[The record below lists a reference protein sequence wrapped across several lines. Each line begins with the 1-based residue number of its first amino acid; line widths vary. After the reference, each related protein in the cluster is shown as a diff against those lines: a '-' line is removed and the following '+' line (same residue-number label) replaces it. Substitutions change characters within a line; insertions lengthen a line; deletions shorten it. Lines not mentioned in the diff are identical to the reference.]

1 MELRVLKYFLEIAK
15 NGNMTRAAEILHV
28 VQPTLSKQIQ
38 ELEDE
43 LGRKLFTRS
52 RKGLELTEEGL
63 ILKERAAEIV
73 ALADKTAEEFKSLDE
88 IVGGDIHIGCAEAD
102 GFKYFVQILQELQKK
117 YPRLRCHLHS
127 SDSDSTT
134 DKLDRGILDF
144 SVIAHGNID
153 LKKYNYATLPTKNIW
168 GLLMRK
174 DSPLAQKE
182 KILREDLLNIPLIC
196 SRQGLNEE
204 LLKFLGEYKND
215 LNIVAT
221 YDLIFNAAVM
231 VRENFG
237 YALGYDKIISDDE
250 ICFRPLEPLQV
261 SPMHIIWKKNKTF
274 APISKK
280 LMEEILKLGTRN

>member
-38 ELEDE
+38 DLEDE

-52 RKGLELTEEGL
+52 RKGLTLTEEGL

-102 GFKYFVQILQELQKK
+102 GFKYFVRILKELQKK
-117 YPRLRCHLHS
+117 YPRLRCHLYS
-127 SDSDSTT
+127 SDSESTT

-144 SVIAHGNID
+144 AIIAHGNID
-153 LKKYNYATLPTKNIW
+153 LKKYNFATLPTKNIW

-174 DSPLAQKE
+174 DSPLAQKD

-196 SRQGLNEE
+196 SRQGLDEE
-204 LLKFLGEYKND
+204 LLKFFGEYKND

-221 YDLIFNAAVM
+221 GDLLYNPSVM
-231 VRENFG
+231 VKENFG

-250 ICFRPLEPLQV
+250 LCFRPLEPLQV

-274 APISKK
+274 APISKM
-280 LMEEILKLGTRN
+280 LMKEILLFTQ

>member
-43 LGRKLFTRS
+43 LGKQLFIRS
-52 RKGLELTEEGL
+52 RKGLTLTEEGVL
-63 ILKERAAEIV
+63 LRERAAEIV
-73 ALADKTAEEFKSLDE
+73 ALADKTAEEFKTFDD
-88 IVGGDIHIGCAEAD
+88 IIGGDIHIGCAEAD
-102 GFKYFVQILQELQKK
+102 GFKYFVRILKTLQKK
-117 YPRLRCHLHS
+117 YPRVRCHLYS
-127 SDSDSTT
+127 SDSESTT

-144 SVIAHGNID
+144 AIIAHGNID

-168 GLLMRK
+168 GLIMRK
-174 DSPLAQKE
+174 DSPLAKKE

-196 SRQGLNEE
+196 SRQGMEEE
-204 LLKFLGEYKND
+204 LLEFFGEVKNE

-221 YDLIFNAAVM
+221 CDLIYNPSIM

-250 ICFRPLEPLQV
+250 LCFRPLEPLQV
-261 SPMHIIWKKNKTF
+261 SPMHIIWKKYAAFT
-274 APISKK
+274 PISKK
-280 LMEEILKLGTRN
+280 LMEEILGNS

>member
-43 LGRKLFTRS
+43 LGKQLFIRN
-52 RKGLELTEEGL
+52 RKGLTLTEEGAL
-63 ILKERAAEIV
+63 LRERAAEIV

-88 IVGGDIHIGCAEAD
+88 ILGGDIHIGCAEAD
-102 GFKYFVQILQELQKK
+102 GFKYFVRILKTFQKK
-117 YPRLRCHLHS
+117 YPRVRCHLYS
-127 SDSDSTT
+127 SDSESTT

-144 SVIAHGNID
+144 AIIAHGNID

-168 GLLMRK
+168 GLIMRK

-196 SRQGLNEE
+196 SRQGMEEE
-204 LLKFLGEYKND
+204 LLEFFGELKNE

-221 YDLIFNAAVM
+221 CDLIYNPSIM

-237 YALGYDKIISDDE
+237 YALGYDKIISDE
-250 ICFRPLEPLQV
+250 ALCFRPLEPLQV
-261 SPMHIIWKKNKTF
+261 SPMHIIWKKYAAFT
-274 APISKK
+274 PISKK
-280 LMEEILKLGTRN
+280 LMEEILGNS